1 MNRVRDYLGFVG
13 WFMGLGYL
21 VLWSLGG
28 PDHRILPPALQGVGL
43 LSATF
48 VCVRLIVLA
57 IARWRVPPATL
68 AAAGERTP
76 AAVLKPPPRAPARP
90 LPTVKPRSQFGLR
103 GRKMPS

>member
-1 MNRVRDYLGFVG
+1 MDRVRDYLGFVG

-21 VLWSLGG
+21 VLSLLGG
-28 PDHRILPPALQGVGL
+28 PEHRMLSPALHGVGL

-57 IARWRVPPATL
+57 IARWRVAPATT
-68 AAAGERTP
+68 AAAGGRSP
-76 AAVLKPPPRAPARP
+76 AAVLKSSPRALARP

-103 GRKMPS
+103 GRKMLR